1 MVALRVVLTE
11 VVGAWDIY
19 NRFLHK
25 YRKYIT
31 VLGGGPICFANQ
43 ESRDATRAIILP
55 LWVESQS
62 RPVRVRL
69 IGADA
74 ELLLGMWIIEN
85 CALRADF
92 RNRNLHF
99 AQGA

>member
-1 MVALRVVLTE
+1 MVVLRVVLTE
-11 VVGAWDIY
+11 VVGTWAIY

-55 LWVESQS
+55 LWVESQP

-69 IGADA
+69 IGTDA
-74 ELLLGMWIIEN
+74 ELLLWMGLLKN
-85 CALRADF
+85 CA
-92 RNRNLHF
+92 
-99 AQGA
+99 